1 MLFSQSL
8 FKQLVRLW
16 SHFSLQRRR
25 QYYFLISLTLVCA
38 LLEIVSLSAVIPFIT
53 VISNPEGLSKYPLI
67 IDTIGSFGITKN
79 SDLVIIICIGFM
91 LVALLA
97 GGMRIL
103 LIWMSV
109 HIINSTSRDISDKV
123 LKRILYQPYSVHIA
137 NNSSEVISSMVKK
150 IDSST
155 STISSAVAIII
166 STLLFTSIITTVFVI
181 NYMVAIGSVV
191 IFGTAYLFIA
201 WLTRNRVEHN
211 GQTIVVEQGNMIK
224 TIQEALGG
232 IRDILLDGT
241 QSIYCKT
248 YHKSN
253 SISLRANGENVFL
266 NSSPRYIM
274 EMLGM
279 VLIASIAMFIN
290 YQSNNSVI
298 ALPMLGVLALGAQ
311 RSLPLMQQLYGG
323 WTTLLSSKAA
333 LGDVLV
339 LLDQSLPEQIDLSLQ
354 KPLLFKKS
362 IRLNNLSFRYGN
374 DTPWILN
381 DVSLEIPKGE
391 RVGIIGKTGSG
402 KSTMADLLMGLL
414 EPTQGEIMVDSK
426 QVGLDLKQVWQRA
439 VAHVPQSIFLT
450 DASIAENIAFGIPL
464 DQIDMDLI
472 HKAAEQAR
480 IAEFIDSLPESYGA
494 NVGERGV
501 KLSGGQ
507 RQRIGIARALYKK
520 ASVLIF
526 DEATSALDNETE
538 YTVME
543 AIESLSK
550 DLTLIIIAH
559 RITTLQNC
567 TMIVEL
573 GDSGIK
579 RVGSY
584 QDIINQ
590 SGS

>member
-1 MLFSQSL
+1 MSFSRTISS
-8 FKQLVRLW
+8 QLILLW
-16 SHFSLQRRR
+16 SHFSLRRRR
-25 QYYFLISLTLVCA
+25 QYFFLITLTLVCA
-38 LLEIVSLSAVIPFIT
+38 LLEVVSLSAVIPFIT
-53 VISNPEGLSKYPLI
+53 VISNPDGLLEYPLI
-67 IDTIGSFGITKN
+67 IEIIGSFGITKN

-103 LIWMSV
+103 LIWMSI

-123 LKRILYQPYSVHIA
+123 LYRILYQPYSVHIA

-155 STISSAVAIII
+155 STISASVNIII

-181 NYMVAIGSVV
+181 NYMVAIGSVA
-191 IFGTAYLFIA
+191 IFGSAYLLIA
-201 WLTRNRVEHN
+201 WLTRYRVAHN
-211 GQTIVVEQGNMIK
+211 GQTIVKEQGNMIK

-232 IRDILLDGT
+232 IRDVLLDGT

-279 VLIASIAMFIN
+279 ILIASIAMFIN

-323 WTTLLSSKAA
+323 WSTLLSSKAA

-354 KPLLFKKS
+354 KPLLFKQS
-362 IRLNNLSFRYGN
+362 IRLNNLSFRYGK
-374 DTPWILN
+374 DSPWILN
-381 DVSLEIPKGE
+381 NISLTIPKGS

-426 QVGLDLKQVWQRA
+426 QVGLDLKQVWQRT

-450 DASIAENIAFGIPL
+450 DASVAENIAFGIPL
-464 DQIDMDLI
+464 DQIDMNLI
-472 HKAAEQAR
+472 HEAAEQAR

-538 YTVME
+538 YNVME

-584 QDIINQ
+584 QDIIN
-590 SGS
+590 

>member
-1 MLFSQSL
+1 LSFSQSI
-8 FKQLVRLW
+8 FTKLVRLW
-16 SHFSLQRRR
+16 GHISLRRRR
-25 QYYFLISLTLVCA
+25 QYFFLISLTLVCA

-67 IDTIGSFGITKN
+67 TDTLGSFGITKN
-79 SDLVIIICIGFM
+79 SDLVIIICIGFI

-103 LIWMSV
+103 LIWMSI

-137 NNSSEVISSMVKK
+137 NNSSEVISSLVKK

-155 STISSAVAIII
+155 STISASVNIII
-166 STLLFTSIITTVFVI
+166 STLLFTSIITTVFVV

-191 IFGTAYLFIA
+191 VFGSTYLFIA
-201 WLTRNRVEHN
+201 WLTRYRVANN
-211 GQTIVVEQGNMIK
+211 GQTIVKEQGNMIK

-232 IRDILLDGT
+232 IRDVLLDGT

-323 WTTLLSSKAA
+323 WTTLLGSKAA

-339 LLDQSLPEQIDLSLQ
+339 LLDQPLPEQIDLSLQ
-354 KPLLFKKS
+354 KPLLFQKS

-381 DVSLEIPKGE
+381 DVSLEIPKGA

-414 EPTQGEIMVDSK
+414 EPVQGEIMVDSN

-472 HKAAEQAR
+472 HEAAEQAR
-480 IAEFIDSLPESYGA
+480 ISEFIDSLPESYGA

-579 RVGSY
+579 QVGSY
-584 QDIINQ
+584 QDIIN
-590 SGS
+590 

>member
-1 MLFSQSL
+1 VSFSRTISS
-8 FKQLVRLW
+8 QLILLW
-16 SHFSLQRRR
+16 SHFSLRRRR
-25 QYYFLISLTLVCA
+25 QYFFLITLTLVCA
-38 LLEIVSLSAVIPFIT
+38 LLEVVSLSAVIPFIT
-53 VISNPEGLSKYPLI
+53 VISNPDGLLEYPLI
-67 IDTIGSFGITKN
+67 IEIIGSFGITKN

-91 LVALLA
+91 LVALLT

-103 LIWMSV
+103 LIWMSI
-109 HIINSTSRDISDKV
+109 HIINATSRDISDKV
-123 LKRILYQPYSVHIA
+123 LYRILYQPYSVHIA

-155 STISSAVAIII
+155 STISASVNIII

-181 NYMVAIGSVV
+181 NYMVAIGSVA
-191 IFGTAYLFIA
+191 IFGSAYLLIA
-201 WLTRNRVEHN
+201 WLTRYRVAHN
-211 GQTIVVEQGNMIK
+211 GQTIVKEQGNMIK

-232 IRDILLDGT
+232 IRDVLLDGT

-279 VLIASIAMFIN
+279 ILIASIAMFIN

-323 WTTLLSSKAA
+323 WSTLLSSKAA

-354 KPLLFKKS
+354 KPLLFKQS
-362 IRLNNLSFRYGN
+362 IRLNNLSFRYGK
-374 DTPWILN
+374 DSPWILN
-381 DVSLEIPKGE
+381 NISLTIPKGS

-426 QVGLDLKQVWQRA
+426 QVGLDLKQVWQRT

-450 DASIAENIAFGIPL
+450 DASVAENIAFGIPL
-464 DQIDMDLI
+464 DQIDMNLI
-472 HKAAEQAR
+472 HEAAEQAR

-538 YTVME
+538 YNVME

-584 QDIINQ
+584 QDIIN
-590 SGS
+590 

>member
-1 MLFSQSL
+1 MSFSRTISS
-8 FKQLVRLW
+8 QLILLW
-16 SHFSLQRRR
+16 SHFSLRRRR
-25 QYYFLISLTLVCA
+25 QYFFLITLTLVCA
-38 LLEIVSLSAVIPFIT
+38 LLEVVSLSAVIPFIT
-53 VISNPEGLSKYPLI
+53 VISNPDGLLEYPLI
-67 IDTIGSFGITKN
+67 IEIIGSFGITKN

-91 LVALLA
+91 LVALLT

-103 LIWMSV
+103 LIWMSI
-109 HIINSTSRDISDKV
+109 HIINATSRDISDKV
-123 LKRILYQPYSVHIA
+123 LYRILYQPYSVHIA

-155 STISSAVAIII
+155 STISASVNIII

-191 IFGTAYLFIA
+191 IFGSTYLFIA
-201 WLTRNRVEHN
+201 WLTRYRVANN
-211 GQTIVVEQGNMIK
+211 GQTIVKEQGNMIK

-232 IRDILLDGT
+232 IRDVLLDGT

-266 NSSPRYIM
+266 NGSPRYIM

-279 VLIASIAMFIN
+279 ILIASIAMFIN

-323 WTTLLSSKAA
+323 WSTLLSSKAA

-354 KPLLFKKS
+354 KPLLFKQS
-362 IRLNNLSFRYGN
+362 IRLNNLSFRYGK
-374 DTPWILN
+374 DSPWILN
-381 DVSLEIPKGE
+381 NISLTIPKGS

-426 QVGLDLKQVWQRA
+426 QVGLDLKQVWQRT

-450 DASIAENIAFGIPL
+450 DASVAENIAFGIPL
-464 DQIDMDLI
+464 DQIDMNLI
-472 HKAAEQAR
+472 HEAAEQAR

-538 YTVME
+538 YNVME

-584 QDIINQ
+584 QDIIN
-590 SGS
+590 

>member
-1 MLFSQSL
+1 VSFSRTISS
-8 FKQLVRLW
+8 QLILLW
-16 SHFSLQRRR
+16 SHFSLRRRR
-25 QYYFLISLTLVCA
+25 QYFFLITLTLVCA
-38 LLEIVSLSAVIPFIT
+38 LLEVVSLSAVIPFIT
-53 VISNPEGLSKYPLI
+53 VISNPDGLLEYPLI
-67 IDTIGSFGITKN
+67 IEIIGSFGITKN

-91 LVALLA
+91 LVALLT

-103 LIWMSV
+103 LIWMSI
-109 HIINSTSRDISDKV
+109 HIINATSRDISDKV
-123 LKRILYQPYSVHIA
+123 LYRILYQPYSVHIA

-155 STISSAVAIII
+155 STISASVNIII

-181 NYMVAIGSVV
+181 NYMVAIGSVA
-191 IFGTAYLFIA
+191 IFGSAYLLIA
-201 WLTRNRVEHN
+201 WLTRYRVAHN
-211 GQTIVVEQGNMIK
+211 GQTIVKEQGNMIK

-232 IRDILLDGT
+232 IRDVLLDGT

-279 VLIASIAMFIN
+279 ILIASIAMFIN
-290 YQSNNSVI
+290 YRSNNSVI

-323 WTTLLSSKAA
+323 WSTLLGNKAA

-354 KPLLFKKS
+354 KPLLFKQS
-362 IRLNNLSFRYGN
+362 IRLNNLSFRYGK
-374 DTPWILN
+374 DSPWILN
-381 DVSLEIPKGE
+381 NISLTIPKGS

-426 QVGLDLKQVWQRA
+426 QVGLDLKQVWQRT

-450 DASIAENIAFGIPL
+450 DASVAENIAFGIPL
-464 DQIDMDLI
+464 DQIDMNLI
-472 HKAAEQAR
+472 HEAAEQAR

-538 YTVME
+538 YNVME

-584 QDIINQ
+584 QDIIN
-590 SGS
+590 

>member
-1 MLFSQSL
+1 
-8 FKQLVRLW
+8 
-16 SHFSLQRRR
+16 
-25 QYYFLISLTLVCA
+25 
-38 LLEIVSLSAVIPFIT
+38 
-53 VISNPEGLSKYPLI
+53 
-67 IDTIGSFGITKN
+67 
-79 SDLVIIICIGFM
+79 M

-103 LIWMSV
+103 LIWMSI

-137 NNSSEVISSMVKK
+137 NNSSEVISSLVKK

-155 STISSAVAIII
+155 STISASVNIII
-166 STLLFTSIITTVFVI
+166 STLLFTSIITTVFVV

-191 IFGTAYLFIA
+191 VFGSTYLFIA
-201 WLTRNRVEHN
+201 WLTRYRVANN
-211 GQTIVVEQGNMIK
+211 GQTIVKEQGNMIK

-232 IRDILLDGT
+232 IRDVLLDGT

-323 WTTLLSSKAA
+323 WTTLLASKAA

-339 LLDQSLPEQIDLSLQ
+339 LLDQPLPEQIDLSLQ
-354 KPLLFKKS
+354 KPLLFQKS

-381 DVSLEIPKGE
+381 DVSLEIPKGA

-414 EPTQGEIMVDSK
+414 EPVQGEIMVDSN

-472 HKAAEQAR
+472 HEAAEQAR
-480 IAEFIDSLPESYGA
+480 IAEFIDSLPESYSA

-538 YTVME
+538 YNVME

-584 QDIINQ
+584 QDIIN
-590 SGS
+590 

>member
-1 MLFSQSL
+1 MSFSRTISS
-8 FKQLVRLW
+8 QLILLW
-16 SHFSLQRRR
+16 SHFSLRRRR
-25 QYYFLISLTLVCA
+25 QYFFLITLTLVCA
-38 LLEIVSLSAVIPFIT
+38 LLEVVSLSAVIPFIT
-53 VISNPEGLSKYPLI
+53 VISNPDGLLEYPLI
-67 IDTIGSFGITKN
+67 IEIIGSFGITKN

-91 LVALLA
+91 LVALLT

-103 LIWMSV
+103 LIWMSI
-109 HIINSTSRDISDKV
+109 HIINATSRDISDKV
-123 LKRILYQPYSVHIA
+123 LYRILYQPYSVHIA

-155 STISSAVAIII
+155 STISASVNIII

-181 NYMVAIGSVV
+181 NYMVAIGSVA
-191 IFGTAYLFIA
+191 IFGSAYLLIA
-201 WLTRNRVEHN
+201 WLTRYRVAHN
-211 GQTIVVEQGNMIK
+211 GQTIVKEQGNMIK

-232 IRDILLDGT
+232 IRDVLLDGT

-279 VLIASIAMFIN
+279 ILIASIAMFIN

-323 WTTLLSSKAA
+323 WSTLLSSKAA

-339 LLDQSLPEQIDLSLQ
+339 LLDQSLPEQIDLSLK
-354 KPLLFKKS
+354 KPLLFQKS

-381 DVSLEIPKGE
+381 DVSLEIPKGA

-426 QVGLDLKQVWQRA
+426 QVGLDLKQVWQRT

-450 DASIAENIAFGIPL
+450 DASVAENIAFGIPL

-472 HKAAEQAR
+472 HEAAEQAR

-538 YTVME
+538 YNVME

-584 QDIINQ
+584 QDIIN
-590 SGS
+590 

>member
-1 MLFSQSL
+1 VLFSQSL
-8 FKQLVRLW
+8 FKKLVRLW

-79 SDLVIIICIGFM
+79 SDLVIIICIGFV
-91 LVALLA
+91 LVAILA

-155 STISSAVAIII
+155 STISASVNIII
-166 STLLFTSIITTVFVI
+166 STLLFTSIITTVFVV

-191 IFGTAYLFIA
+191 VFGSTYLFIA
-201 WLTRNRVEHN
+201 WLTRYRVFNN
-211 GQTIVVEQGNMIK
+211 GKTIVVEQGNMIK

-232 IRDILLDGT
+232 IRDVLLDGT

-290 YQSNNSVI
+290 YQADNAVI

-333 LGDVLV
+333 LVDVLV
-339 LLDQSLPEQIDLSLQ
+339 LLDQPLPEQTDLSLQ

-362 IRLNNLSFRYGN
+362 IRLNNLSFRYSK
-374 DTPWILN
+374 DAPYILD
-381 DVSLEIPKGE
+381 DVTLKIPKGA

-426 QVGLDLKQVWQRA
+426 LIDQDLKPAWQRT

-450 DASIAENIAFGIPL
+450 DASVAENIAFGVPS
-464 DQIDMDLI
+464 DQINIDLI
-472 HKAAEQAR
+472 HKAAKQAR
-480 IAEFIDSLPESYGA
+480 IAEFIDSLPQGYRA

-507 RQRIGIARALYKK
+507 RQRIGIARALYKQ

-543 AIESLSK
+543 TIESLSK
-550 DLTLIIIAH
+550 ELTLVIIAH
-559 RITTLQNC
+559 RLTTLQNC

-573 GDSGIK
+573 ANSGIK

-584 QDIINQ
+584 QDIVN
-590 SGS
+590 

>member
-1 MLFSQSL
+1 MSFSQSI
-8 FKQLVRLW
+8 FTKLVRLW
-16 SHFSLQRRR
+16 GHISLRRRR
-25 QYYFLISLTLVCA
+25 QYFFLISLTLVCA

-67 IDTIGSFGITKN
+67 TDTLGSFGITKN

-103 LIWMSV
+103 LIWMSI

-137 NNSSEVISSMVKK
+137 NNSSEVISSLVKK

-155 STISSAVAIII
+155 STISASVNIII
-166 STLLFTSIITTVFVI
+166 STLLFTSIITTVFVV

-191 IFGTAYLFIA
+191 VFGSTYLFIA
-201 WLTRNRVEHN
+201 WLTRYRVANN
-211 GQTIVVEQGNMIK
+211 GQTIVKEQGNMIK

-232 IRDILLDGT
+232 IRDVLLDGT

-323 WTTLLSSKAA
+323 WTTLLASKAA

-339 LLDQSLPEQIDLSLQ
+339 LLDQPLPEQIDLSLQ
-354 KPLLFKKS
+354 KPLLFQKS

-381 DVSLEIPKGE
+381 DVSLEIPKGA

-414 EPTQGEIMVDSK
+414 EPVQGEIMVDSK

-472 HKAAEQAR
+472 HEAAEQAR
-480 IAEFIDSLPESYGA
+480 ISEFIDSLPESYGA

-579 RVGSY
+579 QVGSY
-584 QDIINQ
+584 QDIIN
-590 SGS
+590 

>member
-1 MLFSQSL
+1 LSFSQSI
-8 FKQLVRLW
+8 FTKLVRLW
-16 SHFSLQRRR
+16 GHISLRRRR
-25 QYYFLISLTLVCA
+25 QYFFLISLTLVCA

-67 IDTIGSFGITKN
+67 IDIIGSFGITKN
-79 SDLVIIICIGFM
+79 SDLAIIICIGFM

-103 LIWMSV
+103 LIWMSI

-137 NNSSEVISSMVKK
+137 NNSSEVISSLVKK

-155 STISSAVAIII
+155 STISASVNIII
-166 STLLFTSIITTVFVI
+166 STLLFTSIITTVFVV

-191 IFGTAYLFIA
+191 VFGSTYLFIA
-201 WLTRNRVEHN
+201 WLTRYRVANN
-211 GQTIVVEQGNMIK
+211 GQTIVKEQGNMIK

-232 IRDILLDGT
+232 IRDVLLDGT

-274 EMLGM
+274 EMIGM

-290 YQSNNSVI
+290 YQSDSSVI

-339 LLDQSLPEQIDLSLQ
+339 LLDQSLPEQIDLSLK
-354 KPLLFKKS
+354 KPLLFQKS

-381 DVSLEIPKGE
+381 DVSLEIPKGA

-414 EPTQGEIMVDSK
+414 EPVQGEIMVDSK

-450 DASIAENIAFGIPL
+450 DASVAENIAFGIPL

-472 HKAAEQAR
+472 NEAAEQAR
-480 IAEFIDSLPESYGA
+480 IAEFIDSLPESYSA

-538 YTVME
+538 YNVME

-584 QDIINQ
+584 QDIIN
-590 SGS
+590 